1 MANQGEKVLMP
12 ILRFKANSEKEAS
25 RGFTILELIIVAGIV
40 LALTLFGLNKAY
52 KKTPYVIKSE
62 SRKLAGL
69 IQYLYNTAMI
79 TNKTYR
85 LAIDL
90 NNETH
95 WVEFKDMAGWQLAT
109 ESLLRKKKLANEIQF
124 KDVYLT
130 YLKEKKE
137 NGMVYI
143 HFFPHGYVEAGTIHL
158 IDKQGVNYSLEIKPL
173 TGSTQ
178 VHVGYQ

>member
-1 MANQGEKVLMP
+1 MP
-12 ILRFKANSEKEAS
+12 ILRFKANNERKWYQK
-25 RGFTILELIIVAGIV
+25 GFTILELIIVAAII
-40 LALTLFGLNKAY
+40 LTLTLFGLNKVY

-85 LAIDL
+85 LALDL
-90 NNETH
+90 DNETQ
-95 WVEFKDMAGWQLAT
+95 WVESQDGTVWRPAT
-109 ESLLRKKKLANEIQF
+109 QTLSRKKKLPREIQF

-137 NGMVYI
+137 KGLVYI
-143 HFFPHGYVEAGTIHL
+143 HFFPHGYAEASTIHL
-158 IDKQGVNYSLEIKPL
+158 IDKQGVNYSLEIQPL
-173 TGSTQ
+173 TGSVQ
-178 VHVGYQ
+178 VYVGYQ